1 MVSKVVLRVE
11 ENVVCVGSH
20 YVGWDRDHPKRGIDR
35 QGFE

>member
-1 MVSKVVLRVE
+1 VIVVKDA
-11 ENVVCVGSH
+11 VCVGSH